1 MATATST
8 NILTP
13 EFIKERIVLADD
25 QNWAFRSLILLVRY
39 MESDLTGY
47 RNSLG
52 KIENRNSP
60 RYWMDWMSR
69 SLINRTMRVSDC
81 ARHTPAVFNDP
92 KWFFQQGRPLT
103 GTHLNSLKEFFS
115 EPTVCQ
121 TVYDLAT
128 GKIALPTIST
138 N

>member
-69 SLINRTMRVSDC
+69 SLINRTMRRPPMRSLP
-81 ARHTPAVFNDP
+81 ARPNRRRTRPGGLPVRCMSVAPDAEARISAAPAPSFN
-92 KWFFQQGRPLT
+92 
-103 GTHLNSLKEFFS
+103 
-115 EPTVCQ
+115 
-121 TVYDLAT
+121 
-128 GKIALPTIST
+128 
-138 N
+138 